1 MKFFGMI
8 VIFFAVIAYFLFL
21 TNQDEAKNL
30 LNPVTKSLTTTQP
43 TPRPKVLKSL
53 SFNGEDFEYDYFLVP
68 SLDKLKLISNYET
81 KSNTE
86 TIKQNNDCQ
95 AGINGGFYNTTSK
108 PIGWVNISGQE
119 IAEAQKNS
127 LFNGFI
133 GIDKNGFSI
142 SSVKPNDVTYGLQS
156 GPLLITNKST
166 VNLQLTRDKRAR
178 RMVSAQDGNNRA
190 IFLAV
195 FAGTGSTDG
204 PMLEDLP
211 SIVNMISVQEKLSL
225 VNAINLDGGA
235 AASFF
240 NNDTNILEWQPV
252 GSLWCVTK

>member
-1 MKFFGMI
+1 MKFFGVI
-8 VIFFAVIAYFLFL
+8 VIFFAVVAYFLFL

-30 LNPVTKSLTTTQP
+30 LNPVTKSLITSQP
-43 TPRPKVLKSL
+43 TQEPKVVKSI
-53 SFNGEDFEYDYFLVP
+53 SFKGEDYEYDYFLVA
-68 SLDKLKLISNYET
+68 SLDKLKLIPNYEV
-81 KSNTE
+81 KSNTQD
-86 TIKQNNDCQ
+86 IRQNNDCE
-95 AGINGGFYNTTSK
+95 AGINGGFYNTTGK

-119 IAEAQKNS
+119 LAKAQKNS

-133 GIDKNGFSI
+133 GIDKKGFSI
-142 SSVKPNDVTYGLQS
+142 SSVKPENVTYGLQS
-156 GPLLITNKST
+156 GPLLITNSSIL
-166 VNLQLTRDKRAR
+166 NLQLTRDKRAR
-178 RMVSAQDGNNRA
+178 RMISAQSNDNKA
-190 IFLAV
+190 VFLAV

-211 SIVNMISVQEKLSL
+211 SIVSMISIREKLSV

-240 NNDTNILEWQPV
+240 NNDTSILEWQPV